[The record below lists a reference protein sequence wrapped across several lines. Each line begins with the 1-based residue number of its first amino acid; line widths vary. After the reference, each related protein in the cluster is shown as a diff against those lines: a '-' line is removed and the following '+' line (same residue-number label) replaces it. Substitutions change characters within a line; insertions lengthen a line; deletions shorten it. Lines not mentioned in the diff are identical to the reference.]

1 MNIENKAPP
10 SSFKKILVTGGAGY
24 IGSHVVLAAL
34 DAGYEPI
41 VIDNLSN
48 SDKENILAIEKIKE
62 MKITF
67 YNTDLRNK
75 KKIDDIF
82 LRNKFS
88 AVIHLAGSKSVSESV
103 NEPIS
108 YYDNNINSTLV
119 LIETMKKYNVSNFIF
134 SSSATVYGHT
144 SKKLISEQTTLLPIN
159 PYGRSKL
166 YIENIIED
174 FHKSFLHTKK
184 AYFFNSIMLRY
195 FNPVGAHSSGLLS
208 ERPYGVPE
216 NLMPYLLGVASGRYK
231 FLEIYGNDYPTK
243 DGTGVR
249 DYIHVMDI
257 AEGHIKSLDYLF
269 KLKNKPYLN
278 FINLGSGIGY
288 SVLDMVSR
296 LELIIKRKIKSRIV
310 NRRPGDTAFCVADNL
325 LAKNVLD
332 WSPSRDMNKILED
345 AWRAENKND

>member
-1 MNIENKAPP
+1 MSTEDKVQP
-10 SSFKKILVTGGAGY
+10 SPSKKILITGGAGY
-24 IGSHVVLAAL
+24 IGSHVVVAAL

-48 SDKENILAIEKIKE
+48 SDTKNILAIEKIKE
-62 MKITF
+62 KKITF
-67 YNTDLRNK
+67 YNADLRNK
-75 KKIDDIF
+75 KKIDNIF

-103 NEPIS
+103 NDPIS
-108 YYDNNINSTLV
+108 YYDNNINSTLI
-119 LIETMKKYNVSNFIF
+119 LIEAMKKYNINNLIF

-144 SKKLISEQTTLLPIN
+144 SRKLISEQTSLLPIN

-166 YIENIIED
+166 YIESIIED
-174 FHKSFLHTKK
+174 FHKSFLHTKN
-184 AYFFNSIMLRY
+184 AYFFNSIILRY

-216 NLMPYLLGVASGRYK
+216 NLMPYLLRVASGSYK
-231 FLEIYGNDYPTK
+231 FLEIYGDDYPTK

-257 AEGHIKSLDYLF
+257 AEGHIKSLNYLF
-269 KLKNKPYLN
+269 KLKKQPYLN

-296 LELIIKRKIKSRIV
+296 LELIIGKKIKSKIV

-325 LAKNVLD
+325 LARNVLD
-332 WSPSRDMNKILED
+332 WGPSRDMNKILED
-345 AWRAENKND
+345 AWRAETKK

>member
-1 MNIENKAPP
+1 MNTEDKLQSNSTKT
-10 SSFKKILVTGGAGY
+10 ILVTGGAGY

-41 VIDNLSN
+41 IVDNLSN
-48 SDKENILAIEKIKE
+48 SDKENVLAVEKIKE
-62 MKITF
+62 KKIIF

-75 KKIDDIF
+75 KNLDDIF
-82 LRNKFS
+82 LKNKPS

-103 NEPIS
+103 DDPLS

-119 LIETMKKYNVSNFIF
+119 LIEVMKKYNVSNFIF

-144 SKKLISEQTTLLPIN
+144 GKELISENNPLLPIN

-174 FHKSFLHTKK
+174 FHKSFLVPENT
-184 AYFFNSIMLRY
+184 YYFNSIMLRY

-208 ERPYGVPE
+208 ERPRGVPE
-216 NLMPYLLGVASGRYK
+216 NLMPYLLRVASGRYE
-231 FLEIYGNDYPTK
+231 FLEIYGDDYPTK

-257 AEGHIKSLDYLF
+257 AEGHIKSLNYLF

-278 FINLGSGIGY
+278 FINLGSGIGN
-288 SVLDMVSR
+288 SVLDMISS
-296 LELIIKRKIKSRIV
+296 LELIVGKKIKSKIV

-332 WSPSRDMNKILED
+332 WRPSRDINKILKD
-345 AWRAENKND
+345 AWRAENRK